1 MFIVYINCLHGFCQ
15 PNITSSRLTVV
26 PYAILETDIF
36 CHKYSK
42 MNNSAMRY
50 YFLAKFGGSFT
61 NIFRNICIQFCQD
74 LFRFVIFCRTLS
86 SELLLFRTRCI
97 SCDLLKL
104 CATARKVMK
113 VYTYWKPVLICAKRQ
128 SVMVI

>member
-1 MFIVYINCLHGFCQ
+1 
-15 PNITSSRLTVV
+15 
-26 PYAILETDIF
+26 
-36 CHKYSK
+36 

-86 SELLLFRTRCI
+86 SGLLLFRTRCI

-104 CATARKVMK
+104 CAPLLGKSWKYIRTGNR
-113 VYTYWKPVLICAKRQ
+113 YW
-128 SVMVI
+128 SVQNDNQWWLSKA